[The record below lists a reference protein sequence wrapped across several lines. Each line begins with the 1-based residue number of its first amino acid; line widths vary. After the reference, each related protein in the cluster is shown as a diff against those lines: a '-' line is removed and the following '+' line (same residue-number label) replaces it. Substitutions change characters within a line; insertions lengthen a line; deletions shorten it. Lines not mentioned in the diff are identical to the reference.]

1 LKEIDTPRRQMPA
14 QGIAIAV
21 LETNLKEVN
30 VLFLMATVFGI
41 GVGAAFV
48 TVRRRRKAEGKTA

>member
-1 LKEIDTPRRQMPA
+1 MPA

-21 LETNLKEVN
+21 LETNLKEVP
-30 VLFLMATVFGI
+30 VLFLMAAVFGI

>member
-1 LKEIDTPRRQMPA
+1 VKEIDTPRGQTPP

-21 LETNLKEVN
+21 LETNLKEVD
-30 VLFLMATVFGI
+30 VLFLMVAVVGI